1 MNDTHT
7 SVYLYVVG
15 ALPRLEA
22 EEFEAH
28 LADCAA
34 CETELAELRD
44 VSSQLSQSVAT
55 EAPAELRSA
64 VLATIARTPQT
75 PAVSHRSTSD
85 DSSELRP
92 PAALGTSTS
101 GSSGAKVVPL
111 RRSSPNRLPALLS
124 AAAVLAAVAV
134 GGWAFQT
141 QHDAQQ
147 SQQAAELATTK
158 THLIGELLS
167 ADDVAVISAR
177 LTSTG
182 GTGAVVM
189 SPSQQQAMFVAADL
203 PALPEGKVYEAWTID
218 QGSVVPAATFSA
230 AEAKTT
236 VILPREVFDARRV
249 AVTVEPAGGSQTPT
263 TDPVFLVSV
272 PG

>member
-1 MNDTHT
+1 MNDIHA

-44 VSSQLSQSVAT
+44 VTSQLSQSVAT
-55 EAPAELRSA
+55 EAPPELRRA
-64 VLATIARTPQT
+64 VLATIARTPQ
-75 PAVSHRSTSD
+75 PPIVSHGSTSE

-92 PAALGTSTS
+92 PAPLGTSPS
-101 GSSGAKVVPL
+101 GSSGSKVIPL
-111 RRSSPNRLPALLS
+111 RRSSANRLPALLA

-189 SPSQQQAMFVAADL
+189 SPSQQQALFVAADL

-218 QGSVVPAATFSA
+218 QGLVPAATFSA

-236 VILPREVFDARRV
+236 VSLPREVFDARRV

-263 TDPVFLVSV
+263 TDPVFIVSV